1 MAQRVVLMTP
11 RTKGN
16 IKTIQVERTDNLD
29 ASQVYHKGSGHLN
42 GIVINKETQN
52 SEPETESQDMQLEF
66 TCLMHNN
73 RTADSHA
80 ESRRLKFWFLD
91 NTERSQRLAD
101 SYDFFKDLV
110 NQGTFPK
117 DYVGFIKRM
126 LKQLQSDH
134 YPSLRRV
141 DLDIIP
147 LEPSS
152 QEAFVPG
159 SPELEGKPIEV
170 VVREDILRTLEDAY
184 PNVLSVDDLI
194 RITNIDDVGLL
205 TLQLKE
211 LQESNVIQSVSIDSA
226 PTKKMGYRRNLQVL
240 HKVEELRGAD
250 NMRSL
255 SHEQKPTIAIITN
268 LLCEKLAVDALME
281 RKTTYVRYKTEGD
294 SNVYTIGYIGKQKVI
309 SVKLPMVGRELQAK
323 ISSGSIT
330 TRLLGAFQSI
340 QHVLLVGV
348 GGSVSHVYEFNK
360 HSRLGDIVVSAPASF
375 DDVPEANNVN
385 SKHHQAAEPFYV
397 YCEKIDEL
405 SNGATTNGGSA
416 SPILFSYRNFA
427 PKDLVLLTCAKS
439 LVSEFKKTPKA
450 CAWMR
455 FIDEGLQNLK
465 DNEFDYSRP
474 PPESDKLKLQIGEGV
489 AVDVKHPEPP
499 PDAPWCLPDT
509 SLVRFGC
516 IGSGRPV
523 TDDCFLRDLFAN
535 QQHLLAF
542 DAEFDQVL
550 ESLLGNGITSFLVVR
565 GMADYVEGRQA
576 AEVFNWQPHA
586 ALAAAA
592 FAKALLLQLQ
602 TLEQEAAMQVENGTG
617 RQ

>member
-1 MAQRVVLMTP
+1 M
-11 RTKGN
+11 
-16 IKTIQVERTDNLD
+16 
-29 ASQVYHKGSGHLN
+29 
-42 GIVINKETQN
+42 
-52 SEPETESQDMQLEF
+52 
-66 TCLMHNN
+66 
-73 RTADSHA
+73 
-80 ESRRLKFWFLD
+80 
-91 NTERSQRLAD
+91 
-101 SYDFFKDLV
+101 
-110 NQGTFPK
+110 
-117 DYVGFIKRM
+117 
-126 LKQLQSDH
+126 
-134 YPSLRRV
+134 
-141 DLDIIP
+141 
-147 LEPSS
+147 
-152 QEAFVPG
+152 
-159 SPELEGKPIEV
+159 
-170 VVREDILRTLEDAY
+170 RTLEDAY
-184 PNVLSVDDLI
+184 PNVLSIDDLI

-268 LLCEKLAVDALME
+268 LLCEKLAVDSLME
-281 RKTTYVRYKTEGD
+281 RKTTYVRYKIEGD

-375 DDVPEANNVN
+375 HEAPEADGVN
-385 SKHHQAAEPFYV
+385 GNHQQATEPFYV

-405 SNGATTNGGSA
+405 SNGATSNGGTA
-416 SPILFSYRNFA
+416 APILFSYRNFA
-427 PKDLVLLTCAKS
+427 PKDLVLLTCAKL
-439 LVSEFKKTPKA
+439 LVSEFKKAPKA
-450 CAWMR
+450 CGWMR
-455 FIDEGLQNLK
+455 YIEEGLQNLK
-465 DNEFDYSRP
+465 DNEFDYTRP

-499 PDAPWCLPDT
+499 PDAAWCLPGT

-565 GMADYVEGRQA
+565 GVADYVEGRQA
-576 AEVFNWQPHA
+576 VEAFNWQPYA

-592 FAKALLLQLQ
+592 FAKALLLK
-602 TLEQEAAMQVENGTG
+602 LEALEEEGTASGTKNGNG
-617 RQ
+617 RY